1 MYIRRDKM
9 LNLDQ
14 PRNRAMFMAV
24 SVIATVTL
32 TAFMVPGINAVGIFM
47 AAATVNIL
55 VYYALPDRFSKDY
68 KEKYSYRFD

>member
-1 MYIRRDKM
+1 M
-9 LNLDQ
+9 LYLDQ

-32 TAFMVPGINAVGIFM
+32 TAFTVPGINAVGIFM

>member
-1 MYIRRDKM
+1 M
-9 LNLDQ
+9 LYLDQ

-32 TAFMVPGINAVGIFM
+32 IAIMVPGINAVGIFM

-68 KEKYSYRFD
+68 MKKYSYRFE

>member
-1 MYIRRDKM
+1 M
-9 LNLDQ
+9 LYLDQ

-32 TAFMVPGINAVGIFM
+32 IATMVPGINAVGIFM

-68 KEKYSYRFD
+68 MEKYSYRFD